1 MNSNWYKKEKL
12 AQAIEELNC
21 NNYLDEANNI
31 TYTNGIR
38 SIYKY
43 CRKFKFNFK
52 EVAIALYNN
61 GCWSP
66 AKFNIKTDGLEV
78 I

>member
-1 MNSNWYKKEKL
+1 MDKERL
-12 AQAIEELNC
+12 ADAIDVLNC
-21 NNYLDEANNI
+21 NNYFDEANNY

-43 CRKFKFNFK
+43 CRKFNFNFK
-52 EVAIALYNN
+52 EVVIDLYRN
-61 GCWSP
+61 GCWTP

>member
-1 MNSNWYKKEKL
+1 MKEI
-12 AQAIEELNC
+12 IENLNC
-21 NNYLDEANNI
+21 NNYLDEVNNI
-31 TYTNGIR
+31 IYTNGIR

-43 CRKFKFNFK
+43 CRKFNFNFR
-52 EVAIALYNN
+52 EVIISLDKND
-61 GCWSP
+61 CWTP

>member
-1 MNSNWYKKEKL
+1 MDKERL
-12 AQAIEELNC
+12 ADAIDVLNC
-21 NNYLDEANNI
+21 NNYFDEANNY

-43 CRKFKFNFK
+43 CRKFNFNFK
-52 EVAIALYNN
+52 EVVIALYWN

>member
-1 MNSNWYKKEKL
+1 MKEIL
-12 AQAIEELNC
+12 EDLNC

-31 TYTNGIR
+31 IYTDGIR

-43 CRKFKFNFK
+43 CRKFNFNFK
-52 EVAIALYNN
+52 EVIITIIKNDR
-61 GCWSP
+61 WTP
-66 AKFNIKTDGLEV
+66 ATFNIKTDGLEV

>member
-1 MNSNWYKKEKL
+1 MNNNWYKKEKL

-31 TYTNGIR
+31 TYVNGIR

-43 CRKFKFNFK
+43 CRKFNFNFK
-52 EVAIALYNN
+52 EVVIALYWN
-61 GCWSP
+61 GSWSP
-66 AKFNIKTDGLEV
+66 ASFHASTDGIEV